1 MEGRLTTVLLVDDHT
16 MFREGLSRLLTSYGG
31 LEVVG
36 ATTNDEGAVALAREK
51 KPDVVIM
58 QVQMPFSEAKEA
70 LDKMREVEPAPK
82 VIIVTMF
89 EDPRMMREFLR
100 LGASGYVL
108 KSASTTQLVGAIRA
122 AAFAPEPGNV
132 VVGMP
137 TALLEESEAGSEVL
151 SVRELEILLL
161 AARGLSNRQIADRV
175 YLAEGTVKRH
185 LSNTYGKMG
194 VGSRGEAARKALS
207 EDWITVR
214 EITEEERRREGSVA
228 REASR
233 VTPRSP

>member
-1 MEGRLTTVLLVDDHT
+1 MENRLTTVLLADDHT
-16 MFREGLSRLLTSYGG
+16 MFRDGLSRLLTSYGG

-108 KSASTTQLVGAIRA
+108 KSSSTTQLVGAIRA
-122 AAFAPEPGNV
+122 AAFAPETGNV

-137 TALLEESEAGSEVL
+137 AALLEESEAGSEVL
-151 SVRELEILLL
+151 TVRELEILLL

-185 LSNTYGKMG
+185 LSNTYSKMG
-194 VGSRGEAARKALS
+194 VGSRGEAARKALA

-214 EITEEERRREGSVA
+214 EITEEEDAE
-228 REASR
+228 REA
-233 VTPRSP
+233 

>member
-1 MEGRLTTVLLVDDHT
+1 MEGRKTTVLLADDHT
-16 MFREGLSRLLTSYGG
+16 LFREGLSRLLTSYGG

-58 QVQMPFSEAKEA
+58 QVQVPLSEAKET
-70 LDKMREVEPAPK
+70 LDKMREVEPEPK

-89 EDPRMMREFLR
+89 EDPRMMREFLK

-108 KSASTTQLVGAIRA
+108 KSSSTTQLVGAIRA
-122 AAFAPEPGNV
+122 AAFAPETGSV

-137 TALLEESEAGSEVL
+137 RTLLEESEAGTEGVL

-161 AARGLSNRQIADRV
+161 AARGLSNRQIADRM
-175 YLAEGTVKRH
+175 YLAEGTVKNH
-185 LSNTYGKMG
+185 LSNTYNKMG
-194 VGSRGEAARKALS
+194 VGSRGEAARKALA

-214 EITEEERRREGSVA
+214 EITEEDAE
-228 REASR
+228 REA
-233 VTPRSP
+233 